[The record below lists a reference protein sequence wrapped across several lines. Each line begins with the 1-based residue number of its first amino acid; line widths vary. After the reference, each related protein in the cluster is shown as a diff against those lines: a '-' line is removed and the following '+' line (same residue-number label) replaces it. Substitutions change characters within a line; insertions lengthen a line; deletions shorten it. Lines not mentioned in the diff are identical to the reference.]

1 MKTFIGGMEI
11 KLYGR
16 KELSQV
22 FTNIVQSYLNSGFMI
37 WMSGCTG
44 SQGEEM
50 KIDLSNDNGKTVY
63 RVWMDKIRLYGSEL
77 REKYNVYDIDTV
89 QIFVKKYDIKYAGQT
104 LWMKE
109 GTQVECYTYYLIDE
123 RKDVYVSNLN
133 DFVELSGIQN
143 LRRDVY
149 YSMYYGNKEKKL
161 SNSSFRAALKVAR
174 KEKGYKSILLKDI
187 TEVTRNN
194 QGCYTISFSNRHSLN
209 IKLAK

>member
-22 FTNIVQSYLNSGFMI
+22 FTNVVQYYLNSGFMI

-63 RVWMDKIRLYGSEL
+63 RVWMDKGSLYGSEIQ
-77 REKYNVYDIDTV
+77 EKYNSYRIDTV
-89 QIFVKKYDIKYAGQT
+89 EIFVKKYEIKHKNQT

-123 RKDVYVSNLN
+123 RKEVYVSNLS
-133 DFVELSGIQN
+133 DYVELLGIQN
-143 LRRDVY
+143 IRRDVY
-149 YSMYYGNKEKKL
+149 YSTYYSSKERKL
-161 SNSSFRAALKVAR
+161 PSSSFKAALKVAK
-174 KEKGYKSILLKDI
+174 KEKGYKSIQLKDI
-187 TEVTRNN
+187 TEVTRDYR
-194 QGCYTISFSNRHSLN
+194 GYYTISFSNKHPLSV
-209 IKLAK
+209 KLEK

>member
-1 MKTFIGGMEI
+1 MKTSIGGKEI
-11 KLYGR
+11 KLYG
-16 KELSQV
+16 KEELSQV

-63 RVWMDKIRLYGSEL
+63 RVWMDKSTLYGSEI
-77 REKYNVYDIDTV
+77 REKYHVYDIDTV

-123 RKDVYVSNLN
+123 RKSVYVSNLN

-143 LRRDVY
+143 IRRDIY
-149 YSMYYGNKEKKL
+149 YSTYYSKKERKL
-161 SNSSFRAALKVAR
+161 SNSSFKAAFKIAR

-187 TEVTRNN
+187 TEVTRDDR
-194 QGCYTISFSNRHSLN
+194 GYYTISFSNRHSLSVK
-209 IKLAK
+209 IAK